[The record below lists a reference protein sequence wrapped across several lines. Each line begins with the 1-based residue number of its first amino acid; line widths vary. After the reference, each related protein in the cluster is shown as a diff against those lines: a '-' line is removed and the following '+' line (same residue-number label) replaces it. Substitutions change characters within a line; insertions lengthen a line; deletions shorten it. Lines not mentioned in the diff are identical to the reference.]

1 MENTPTPEERPET
14 NEEARADEE
23 VGAGA
28 PSPSGTTEPVAVAP
42 QRSRWADLS
51 ERLHAPVSAFAVD
64 LFRLATGL
72 LVVVYYLRL
81 FLEYRDYTSESGFLD
96 HELHRHLFW
105 FSKLTLFYPG
115 SPDVYKLGLL
125 TLGMVGACMLT
136 AGWRPKLGAVLAWVV
151 AVSVHRWNFAVI
163 NVDDSSITLLLWWI
177 LFLPVGH
184 CLTYRTR
191 FGPLAQG
198 DEIDPRHWRSEVAL
212 RVDGFFVRA
221 FFANLFIYY
230 LTAGLTKLW
239 SPLWREGLALYV
251 ILKLPLA
258 RSNALWDLG
267 DLPAMWV
274 GNHFTLLFEPLF
286 PFLVLLPKGHPVKWV
301 VGASQVLFH
310 LMIPLTIGVPYAN
323 LALILGMILVFHGE
337 IEDFWRAKAATEQPV
352 RVLDWRAPR
361 GTRSLIAAYLVTL
374 TLAMSKGIPGVG
386 VTYEPAMATLY
397 WGGVAQEYHLFDW
410 IDRYNWWVENTIEV
424 SPGDGRAAFQAPP
437 TDLFPA
443 SVRGFI
449 VQSYLLPMRWMRIPR
464 PLTGEMRNSI
474 LRQAA
479 ERFVRRH
486 RSTLGEQGTVTVTT
500 RVARL
505 DRDNLDLGS
514 SWTTTL
520 MKFSYDA
527 QGVVSF
533 QSPIMPV
540 GLAQGRP

>member
-1 MENTPTPEERPET
+1 METSPASDDEASADVRPTQDEPET
-14 NEEARADEE
+14 
-23 VGAGA
+23 
-28 PSPSGTTEPVAVAP
+28 PPVP
-42 QRSRWADLS
+42 PRGRLRQRIS
-51 ERLHAPVSAFAVD
+51 ERLHAPVSAFVVD
-64 LFRLATGL
+64 LFRVATGL

-96 HELHRHLFW
+96 HELHRHFFW
-105 FSKLTLFYPG
+105 FTKLTLFFPG

-125 TLGMVGACMLT
+125 ALGMAGAVMLT
-136 AGWRPKLGAVLAWVV
+136 VGWRAKPGAALAWIV

-184 CLTYRTR
+184 CLTYQTR
-191 FGPLAQG
+191 FGPPPPEGGPL
-198 DEIDPRHWRSEVAL
+198 DPRHWRSEVAL

-221 FFANLFIYY
+221 FFANLCIYY

-267 DLPAMWV
+267 DLPVMWL

-286 PFLVLLPKGHPVKWV
+286 AFLVLLPKGHPLKWA
-301 VGASQVLFH
+301 GGLAQLSLH

-323 LALILGMILVFHGE
+323 FALIIGMLLIFHGE
-337 IEDFWRAKAATEQPV
+337 IDDLLRRKAASGQPD
-352 RVLDWRAPR
+352 RMLDWRPAR
-361 GTRSLIAAYLVTL
+361 GTRGLIATYLMVL
-374 TLAMSKGIPGVG
+374 TLAMSKGVPGIG

-410 IDRYNWWVENTIEV
+410 IDRYNWWIKHEVKV
-424 SPGDGRAAFQAPP
+424 SPETGAAFQAAPS
-437 TDLFPA
+437 DLFPA

-474 LRQAA
+474 LLQSAQ
-479 ERFVRRH
+479 RFIRRH
-486 RSTLGEQGTVTVTT
+486 RDRLGEKGSVTVTT

-505 DRDNLDLGS
+505 NRDNLDLGDT
-514 SWTTTL
+514 WTITL
-520 MKFSYDA
+520 MSFSYDA
-527 QGVVSF
+527 DGLVGF
-533 QSPIMPV
+533 AHPILPP
-540 GLAQGRP
+540 GLGKGAP